1 MTTAH
6 RYFLTGLLV
15 LAGSFHASAER
26 TKVLIIEGASNHD
39 WQERKDV
46 LTAILSRDGTL
57 DVAVSITPGAA
68 SDPGWATWSPDF
80 SAYDVVLSGYSN
92 GAGGEPR
99 WPAAVETAFA
109 SYVNTGGGFV
119 AFHEA
124 ANSFIDWPAY
134 NQMLGLRWND
144 ANVGTAVQIATNESL
159 ILHPPGQPA
168 PGAYTSHGPNSNVLV
183 KRLGNHPI
191 HAGLPS
197 SWLAANLE
205 VWRYAR
211 GPANNLTVLSY
222 AKDPETQLQFP
233 VEWTVNYGSGRVYAS
248 SYGHIFPGDVE
259 PAGMRCAAFQETLVR
274 AVKWCAGV
282 TPPATA
288 PSDFPTPAAI
298 SLRDHAEGISGFG
311 GPKPVA
317 PFSNGALPTLSIV
330 PTGVVVQEAFPA
342 LNWESPIE
350 AKPWP
355 GQPGQLMVVEMD
367 GRVFKLADSDAA
379 TTRTQV
385 LTITD
390 RVWYINWDVGAPT
403 HKHGGI
409 FSTAFH
415 PQFGT
420 GAGKDYLY
428 VYYTHHP
435 ANDSPD
441 AQVDSNN
448 PFYNRLARFTWNGST
463 FTAGSEQILLHLH
476 DIAKGHEGGGM
487 AFGSDGFLYLAFGD
501 GGDESNNAIEDT
513 QKLNERARSG
523 VFRMDVDMQGGT
535 VSHPIRRQP
544 AGAGSYSANYYIPKS
559 NPWAQPHTGG
569 TASVL
574 EEFYAIGLR
583 EPHRMS
589 FDAASGFWIGDVG
602 AGMFEEVDLMDAPGL
617 NFQWIYK
624 EGSGNGYGPVPSP
637 ILGTERPPI
646 HDYSH
651 GIGNCIIGGHVYR
664 GSAMPF
670 LQGKYLFGDN
680 GTQFVYALEFDPLTK
695 AKISV
700 QQITQGRAGGIWE
713 GISSFGIDSA
723 GEPLLLQLG
732 AGVNG
737 AAQISR
743 LKPAGPPNGGT
754 WQYPPLLSQTGVF
767 TDLPSLM
774 PAPSMIPYD
783 VNMPLWSAGL
793 AKKRWV
799 MIPNDG
805 VANTPAERITYSED
819 GNWQLPLGS
828 VFVKHFARP
837 DNNAPLET
845 RIMVH
850 GTDGWGGVTY
860 KWRANGTEA
869 DLLEEGG
876 EEVLTIGGD
885 TFDYL
890 YPSRAQCNLC
900 HTPVAGP
907 VLGFRTRQLN
917 RELAYPGG
925 GTANQIE
932 SLSVA
937 GFITP
942 SLTTDDLADVL
953 TSSPKNAAGVSDED
967 WVRSYM
973 DSNCSHCHQP
983 GGSSRA
989 FFDARL
995 STPLANQAIVCG
1007 PVIDGLGAPAP
1018 AVAKPGSYENSVML
1032 LRMNTIDECCSM
1044 PPIAKGIVDDEAVI
1058 RVADWILGMNADS
1071 CTKTQSFYGGDT
1083 LGGTPAF
1090 VPPPELDLWNSNLII
1105 NEDAT
1110 FTNTSGKTLNLTPG
1124 RFRFNAGRTGDPL
1137 TPFVVRVNG
1146 DNNFTVLAI
1155 GTPRLAYAIG
1165 ANDSAFADSPPTLAI
1180 APGQK
1185 IALGFLDANPNGSG
1199 GTQPGIITWRPG
1211 ATEVW
1216 HGGGPGNSNSGSVT
1230 VGLPPVPGAFT
1241 VTSETRDYDFSI
1253 SYQIAPFE
1261 LGNGL
1266 AVPPGFMADGANSNL
1281 VINKS
1286 DAFSNSSPL
1295 AMTVTVERFR
1305 FHASRVTDP
1314 VTPFLVRVN
1323 GNNDFTVVA
1332 IGTPRSTYSLGNNDV
1347 PFSTA
1352 PVQLTLA
1359 PGEIIVPGF
1368 LDTLP
1373 DGSGGSGAGVVSFD
1387 YYGSDQVFYSYS
1399 LGNTGST
1406 IALGQAPVPVG
1417 FQIPNLS
1424 RDYYFSVSLSAD
1436 DAGNTSSPAD
1446 STLWQSNLVIHKDA
1460 TFTNTTGAGLS
1471 LVLDRFQFNAVATGD
1486 PVTPF
1491 VVRVNGADNYT
1502 VLAIGTP
1509 RSNYAIGENDLP
1521 FSDSPTRFAVAAGE
1535 TIAIGFLDA
1544 NPNGSGGS
1552 GPAVVA
1558 SQAGGAE
1565 SWHGGGP
1572 SNLDS
1577 GSVSLGQPPA
1587 TGAQLVSSEDRYY
1600 DFAISYLIVERQLGN
1615 GPVPVPGS
1623 TVDSVTSNLVI
1634 NESDAFTNN
1643 TANPM
1648 TVSVDRFRFHAASN
1662 ADPITPFLVRVN
1674 ANNNFTVIAIGA
1686 TRSGYALGANDL
1698 PFANSLVRVILAPGE
1713 KVAPGFLDA
1722 NPDGSGGTGPGVVSY
1737 NYYGTDEI
1745 YYSYDITPV
1754 GSSIALGQS
1763 PVFKGYQHS
1772 NFTRDYFFSV
1782 SLGFGGKEDEDADG
1796 LPDKW
1801 ELAWFP
1807 TLSTLGGGAA
1817 DHDRDGM
1824 SNAEELEA
1832 GTDPTD
1838 AASLLV
1844 ALGLTPGPAGTTAIA
1859 TVKTVPGRL
1868 YQIETSTTL
1877 QFWTTAGT
1885 WKAAS
1890 WPATSTAFTL
1900 PQNLLP
1906 PGSGQKLFVRVSPGL
1921 EN

>member
-1 MTTAH
+1 MNAP
-6 RYFLTGLLV
+6 RLLLTGLLL
-15 LAGSFHASAER
+15 LAGVFQASADR
-26 TKVLIIEGASNHD
+26 TKILIIEGASNHD
-39 WQERKDV
+39 WQNRKDV

-57 DVAVSITPGAA
+57 DVSVSVTPGAA

-80 SAYDVVLSGYSN
+80 SQYDVVLSGYSN
-92 GAGGEPR
+92 GAGGQPR

-109 SYVNTGGGFV
+109 NYVSTGGGFV

-124 ANSFIDWPAY
+124 ANSFADWPAY
-134 NQMLGLRWND
+134 NDMLGLRWNN
-144 ANVGTAVQIATNESL
+144 ANVGTAVQVNTNETL
-159 ILHPPGQPA
+159 QFHAPGQPGA
-168 PGAYTSHGPNSNVLV
+168 FAYTSHGPNVNVLV

-191 HAGLPS
+191 HAGLPA

-205 VWRYAR
+205 VWRYPR

-233 VEWTVNYGSGRVYAS
+233 VEWTTNYGSGRVYAS

-259 PAGMRCAAFQETLVR
+259 PAGMRCAAFQETLIR
-274 AVKWCAGV
+274 AVKWCAGIN
-282 TPPATA
+282 PAATV
-288 PSDFPTPAAI
+288 PSDFPSPTAI
-298 SLRDHAEGISGFG
+298 SLRAYARGVSGFG

-317 PFSNGALPTLSIV
+317 PFSNGALPTLSVV
-330 PTGVVVQEAFPA
+330 PTGVVLQKAFPA
-342 LNWESPIE
+342 LNWESPID

-355 GQPGQLMVVEMD
+355 GQPGQLMVAEMD
-367 GRVFKLADSDAA
+367 GRIFKLADSDAA

-390 RVWYINWDVGAPT
+390 RVWYLNWDVGAPT

-420 GAGKDYLY
+420 GAGKDHLY

-441 AQVDSNN
+441 AQVDSSN
-448 PFYNRLARFTWNGST
+448 PFYNRLSRFTWSGT
-463 FTAGSEQILLHLH
+463 AFTPGSEQILLHLH

-487 AFGSDGFLYLAFGD
+487 AFGADGFLHLAFGD
-501 GGDESNNAIEDT
+501 GGDESNSAIEDT

-523 VFRMDVDMQGGT
+523 VFRMDVDMQGGS

-544 AGAGSYSANYYIPKS
+544 AGPGSYSANYYVPKS

-589 FDAASGFWIGDVG
+589 FDPASGFWIGDVG

-624 EGSGNGYGPVPSP
+624 EGSANGYGPVPSP

-646 HDYSH
+646 HEYSH

-680 GTQFVYALEFDPLTK
+680 GTQLIYALEFDPVTK
-695 AKISV
+695 AKIGV
-700 QQITQGRAGGIWE
+700 QQIAQGRAGGIWE

-737 AAQISR
+737 TAQISR

-754 WQYPPLLSQTGVF
+754 WQYPALLSQTGVF
-767 TDLPSLM
+767 TDLPALT

-805 VANTPAERITYSED
+805 VANTAAERITYSST
-819 GNWQLPLGS
+819 GTWQLPVGS

-860 KWRANGTEA
+860 KWRPDGTDA

-917 RELAYPGG
+917 RDLAYPGG

-937 GFITP
+937 GFINP
-942 SLTTDDLADVL
+942 ALTAEDLAAVL
-953 TSSPKNAAGVSDED
+953 TSSDKDDPAVSDED
-967 WVRSYM
+967 WVRSYL

-989 FFDARL
+989 SLDARL
-995 STPLANQAIVCG
+995 STPVANQAIICG

-1018 AVAKPGSYENSVML
+1018 AIAKPGSYENSVML

-1044 PPIAKGIVDDEAVI
+1044 PPIAKGIVDSEAVI

-1071 CTKTQSFYGGDT
+1071 CTKTQSFYGGGNLGANPPAAATLDT
-1083 LGGTPAF
+1083 
-1090 VPPPELDLWNSNLII
+1090 WRSNLVID
-1105 NEDAT
+1105 EDHL
-1110 FTNTSGKTLNLTPG
+1110 FTNTTGAALTLQLD
-1124 RFRFNAGRTGDPL
+1124 RFNFKAGRTGDPV
-1137 TPFVVRVNG
+1137 TPFVVKVNG
-1146 DNNFTVLAI
+1146 NNNFTVRAI
-1155 GTPRLAYAIG
+1155 GTPRTTYVVG
-1165 ANDSAFADSPPTLAI
+1165 DNDLPFSDTTTKIIL
-1180 APGQK
+1180 APGET
-1185 IALGFLDANPNGSG
+1185 IAVGFLDANPNGSG
-1199 GTQPGIITWRPG
+1199 GTQQSIVTYQSGSTEIWRS
-1211 ATEVW
+1211 
-1216 HGGGPGNSNSGSVT
+1216 GGTGDNHNGSVT
-1230 VGLPPVPGAFT
+1230 VGLPPAPGNTT
-1241 VTSETRDYDFSI
+1241 VTNQTRDYDFGI
-1253 SYQIAPFE
+1253 SYLVIEYQA
-1261 LGNGL
+1261 GNGL
-1266 AVPPGFMADGANSNL
+1266 QVAPGYSVDGANSNL
-1281 VINKS
+1281 VINET
-1286 DAFSNSSPL
+1286 DVFTNNTANP
-1295 AMTVTVERFR
+1295 MTVTVERFR
-1305 FHASRVTDP
+1305 FHASRQGDP
-1314 VTPFLVRVN
+1314 VTPFMVRVN
-1323 GNNDFTVVA
+1323 ADDDFTVVA
-1332 IGTPRSTYSLGNNDV
+1332 IGTTRTSYTLGNNDL
-1347 PFSTA
+1347 PFA
-1352 PVQLTLA
+1352 AAQVRLIVA
-1359 PGEIIVPGF
+1359 PGETVAPGF
-1368 LDTLP
+1368 VDAYS
-1373 DGSGGSGAGVVSFD
+1373 DGSGGSG
-1387 YYGSDQVFYSYS
+1387 
-1399 LGNTGST
+1399 
-1406 IALGQAPVPVG
+1406 
-1417 FQIPNLS
+1417 
-1424 RDYYFSVSLSAD
+1424 
-1436 DAGNTSSPAD
+1436 
-1446 STLWQSNLVIHKDA
+1446 
-1460 TFTNTTGAGLS
+1460 
-1471 LVLDRFQFNAVATGD
+1471 
-1486 PVTPF
+1486 
-1491 VVRVNGADNYT
+1491 
-1502 VLAIGTP
+1502 
-1509 RSNYAIGENDLP
+1509 
-1521 FSDSPTRFAVAAGE
+1521 
-1535 TIAIGFLDA
+1535 
-1544 NPNGSGGS
+1544 
-1552 GPAVVA
+1552 
-1558 SQAGGAE
+1558 
-1565 SWHGGGP
+1565 
-1572 SNLDS
+1572 
-1577 GSVSLGQPPA
+1577 
-1587 TGAQLVSSEDRYY
+1587 
-1600 DFAISYLIVERQLGN
+1600 
-1615 GPVPVPGS
+1615 
-1623 TVDSVTSNLVI
+1623 
-1634 NESDAFTNN
+1634 
-1643 TANPM
+1643 
-1648 TVSVDRFRFHAASN
+1648 
-1662 ADPITPFLVRVN
+1662 
-1674 ANNNFTVIAIGA
+1674 
-1686 TRSGYALGANDL
+1686 
-1698 PFANSLVRVILAPGE
+1698 
-1713 KVAPGFLDA
+1713 
-1722 NPDGSGGTGPGVVSY
+1722 PGVVSY
-1737 NYYGTDEI
+1737 EYNGTDQI
-1745 YYSYDITPV
+1745 YYSYDVTDV
-1754 GSSIALGQS
+1754 ASSITLGEAPIYQ
-1763 PVFKGYQHS
+1763 GYQLTDL
-1772 NFTRDYFFSV
+1772 TRNYYFSV

-1801 ELAWFP
+1801 ELAYSTSLT
-1807 TLSTLGGGAA
+1807 TLSSSA
-1817 DHDRDGM
+1817 DSDQDGITD
-1824 SNAEELEA
+1824 ADELEA

-1838 AASLLV
+1838 ASSVLV
-1844 ALGLTPGPAGTTAIA
+1844 ALGLTPGPSGTTAVA
-1859 TVKTVPGRL
+1859 TVNTIPGRF
-1868 YQIETSTTL
+1868 YKIEASINL
-1877 QFWTTAGT
+1877 QSWTAAGT

-1890 WPATSTAFTL
+1890 WPAASTAFTL

-1906 PGSGQKLFVRVSPGL
+1906 PGSGQKLFVRISPGVG
-1921 EN
+1921 N

>member
-1 MTTAH
+1 MMNTP
-6 RYFLTGLLV
+6 RLFLTGLLL
-15 LAGSFHASAER
+15 LAGAFQASAVR

-39 WQERKDV
+39 WQSRKDV

-57 DVAVSITPGAA
+57 DVSVSVTPGAA
-68 SDPGWATWSPDF
+68 ADPGWATWWPDF
-80 SAYDVVLSGYSN
+80 SQYDVVLSGYSN
-92 GAGGEPR
+92 GAGGQPR
-99 WPAAVETAFA
+99 WPTAVETAFA
-109 SYVNTGGGFV
+109 NYVSTGGGFV

-124 ANSFIDWPAY
+124 ADSFVDWPAY
-134 NQMLGLRWND
+134 NNMLGLRWNN
-144 ANVGTAVQIATNESL
+144 ANVGTAVQVNTNETL
-159 ILHPPGQPA
+159 QFPAPGQPGA
-168 PGAYTSHGPNSNVLV
+168 FAYTSHGPNSNVLV

-191 HAGLPS
+191 HAGLPA

-205 VWRYAR
+205 VWRYPR

-233 VEWTVNYGSGRVYAS
+233 VEWTVNHGSGRVYAS

-259 PAGMRCAAFQETLVR
+259 PAGMRCAAFQEILVR
-274 AVKWCAGV
+274 AVKWCAGIN
-282 TPPATA
+282 PPATV
-288 PSDFPTPAAI
+288 PSDFPSPTAI
-298 SLRDHAEGISGFG
+298 SLRAYAEGISGFG

-317 PFSNGALPTLSIV
+317 PFSNGALPTLSII
-330 PTGVVVQEAFPA
+330 PTGVEVVEAFPA

-367 GRVFKLADSDAA
+367 GRVFKLADNDAT

-441 AQVDSNN
+441 ALVDSNN
-448 PFYNRLARFTWNGST
+448 PFYNRLSRFTWNGT
-463 FTAGSEQILLHLH
+463 AFTPGSEQILLHLH

-487 AFGSDGFLYLAFGD
+487 AFGADGFLYLAFGD

-523 VFRMDVDMQGGT
+523 VFRIDVDQQGGSI
-535 VSHPIRRQP
+535 SHPIRRQP
-544 AGAGSYSANYYIPKS
+544 TGLGSYSANYYVPKS
-559 NPWAQPHTGG
+559 NPWVEPHNGP
-569 TASVL
+569 TAAVL

-589 FDAASGFWIGDVG
+589 FDLASGFWIGDVG
-602 AGMFEEVDLMDAPGL
+602 AGLFEEVDLMDAPGL

-637 ILGTERPPI
+637 IIGTERPPI

-680 GTQFVYALEFDPLTK
+680 GTQLVYALEFDPVTK
-695 AKISV
+695 AKIGV
-700 QQITQGRAGGIWE
+700 QQIAQGRAGGIWE

-743 LKPAGPPNGGT
+743 LKPAGPPGGGT
-754 WQYPPLLSQTGVF
+754 WQYPPLLSQTGLF
-767 TDLPSLM
+767 TNLPALT
-774 PAPSMIPYD
+774 PAASMIPYD

-805 VANTPAERITYSED
+805 VANTAAERITYSSSGTWE
-819 GNWQLPLGS
+819 LPVGS
-828 VFVKHFARP
+828 VFVKHFAGP

-860 KWRANGTEA
+860 KWRPDGTEA

-890 YPSRAQCNLC
+890 YPSRTQCNLC

-917 RELAYPGG
+917 GNLAYPGG

-937 GFITP
+937 GFIHP
-942 SLTTDDLADVL
+942 ALTVDDLATVL
-953 TSSPKNAAGVSDED
+953 TSSDKDSPAVSDED
-967 WVRSYM
+967 WVRSYL

-989 FFDARL
+989 SFDARL
-995 STPLANQAIVCG
+995 STPLSNQAIICG

-1044 PPIAKGIVDDEAVI
+1044 PPIAKGIVDHEAVI

-1071 CTKTQSFYGGDT
+1071 CTKTQSFYGGGS
-1083 LGGTPAF
+1083 LGANPPAAAS
-1090 VPPPELDLWNSNLII
+1090 LDSWRSNLVID
-1105 NEDAT
+1105 EDNI
-1110 FTNTSGKTLNLTPG
+1110 FTNTTGAALTLTLD
-1124 RFRFNAGRTGDPL
+1124 RFTFKAGRTGDPV
-1137 TPFVVRVNG
+1137 TPFVVKVNG
-1146 DNNFTVLAI
+1146 NNNFTVRAV
-1155 GTPRLAYAIG
+1155 GTPRTTYVVGDNDLPFS
-1165 ANDSAFADSPPTLAI
+1165 DSAALLI
-1180 APGQK
+1180 VAPGET
-1185 IALGFLDANPNGSG
+1185 IATGFLDANPNGSG
-1199 GTQPGIITWRPG
+1199 GTQQSIVSYQSGT
-1211 ATEVW
+1211 TEVW
-1216 HGGGPGNSNSGSVT
+1216 HSGGTADNHNGSVT
-1230 VGLPPVPGAFT
+1230 VGLAPVAGNTT
-1241 VTSETRDYDFSI
+1241 VTNQLRDYDFGV
-1253 SYQIAPFE
+1253 SYLLTEYQA
-1261 LGNGL
+1261 GNGL
-1266 AVPPGFMADGANSNL
+1266 QVAPGYSVDGANSNF
-1281 VINKS
+1281 VINET
-1286 DAFSNSSPL
+1286 DVFTNNTANP
-1295 AMTVTVERFR
+1295 MTVTVERFR
-1305 FHASRVTDP
+1305 FHASRQGDP

-1323 GNNDFTVVA
+1323 ADNDF
-1332 IGTPRSTYSLGNNDV
+1332 
-1347 PFSTA
+1347 
-1352 PVQLTLA
+1352 
-1359 PGEIIVPGF
+1359 
-1368 LDTLP
+1368 
-1373 DGSGGSGAGVVSFD
+1373 
-1387 YYGSDQVFYSYS
+1387 
-1399 LGNTGST
+1399 
-1406 IALGQAPVPVG
+1406 
-1417 FQIPNLS
+1417 
-1424 RDYYFSVSLSAD
+1424 
-1436 DAGNTSSPAD
+1436 
-1446 STLWQSNLVIHKDA
+1446 
-1460 TFTNTTGAGLS
+1460 
-1471 LVLDRFQFNAVATGD
+1471 
-1486 PVTPF
+1486 
-1491 VVRVNGADNYT
+1491 T
-1502 VLAIGTP
+1502 VLAIGT
-1509 RSNYAIGENDLP
+1509 
-1521 FSDSPTRFAVAAGE
+1521 TR
-1535 TIAIGFLDA
+1535 T
-1544 NPNGSGGS
+1544 
-1552 GPAVVA
+1552 
-1558 SQAGGAE
+1558 
-1565 SWHGGGP
+1565 
-1572 SNLDS
+1572 
-1577 GSVSLGQPPA
+1577 
-1587 TGAQLVSSEDRYY
+1587 T
-1600 DFAISYLIVERQLGN
+1600 
-1615 GPVPVPGS
+1615 
-1623 TVDSVTSNLVI
+1623 
-1634 NESDAFTNN
+1634 
-1643 TANPM
+1643 
-1648 TVSVDRFRFHAASN
+1648 
-1662 ADPITPFLVRVN
+1662 
-1674 ANNNFTVIAIGA
+1674 
-1686 TRSGYALGANDL
+1686 YALGDNDF
-1698 PFANSLVRVILAPGE
+1698 PFAAGQIRLIIAPGE
-1713 KVAPGFLDA
+1713 TVAPGFVDA
-1722 NPDGSGGTGPGVVSY
+1722 NADGSGGTGPGVVSY
-1737 NYYGTDEI
+1737 EYFGSDEI
-1745 YYSYDITPV
+1745 YYCYDVINV
-1754 GSSIALGQS
+1754 ASGIALGEA
-1763 PVFKGYQHS
+1763 PVYKGYPLDDL
-1772 NFTRDYFFSV
+1772 TRNYYFSV

-1801 ELAWFP
+1801 ELAYAASLT
-1807 TLSTLGGGAA
+1807 TLSGIADSDKDGTTDAA
-1817 DHDRDGM
+1817 
-1824 SNAEELEA
+1824 ELEA

-1838 AASLLV
+1838 ASSVLL
-1844 ALGLTPGPAGTTAIA
+1844 ALGLTPGPGGTTAVA
-1859 TVKTVPGRL
+1859 TVKTIPGRF
-1868 YQIETSTTL
+1868 YKIEASTTL
-1877 QFWTTAGT
+1877 QSWTVAGT

-1890 WPATSTAFTL
+1890 WPATSTDFSI

-1906 PGSGQKLFVRVSPGL
+1906 PGSGQKLFVRVSPGV